1 MSTPIAPPA
10 AFGLVS
16 GTAYGSLSPEALDE
30 MLDHLELGSLEQENF
45 RLERAIHQLVQS
57 NKEIAEFMEQERQE
71 QLHEQEQESE
81 RESEDNKSQSLGFA
95 PDPEFVQ
102 AIEENKGVIAKYER
116 VCAQLKKAISKKRG
130 EERTDEQLEEDVVE
144 ESTVTQSGDQDVREE
159 DTIHTYYPNI
169 LQRRVSS
176 RMIDDKHPPAAIEQ
190 AGFFSYMTFHWIQPM
205 ILHGRKHTIVA
216 DELQRLSAN
225 DKVERLAELMHK
237 TWIQEVESKKQAGG
251 QKRPNMYK
259 VLWRC
264 FGLYACVPF
273 ISGLLES
280 TCKISEA
287 VLLGYVIRFFSSPD
301 MTVRQGMGYAMA
313 LFLVTLFHGTVHHH
327 NFFHVLRLGTWTRQ
341 SLISLMYR
349 KCLTISTS
357 SSISNGTLINLISND
372 LQPFEK
378 LAPFGLYALLG
389 PLEMVVLM
397 YFLWKELGVASL
409 AGLLVLS
416 LLMPIQAYFS
426 RHFATIRTKT
436 VQARDERIRT
446 LSDVFSGIELVKL
459 CAWEVPLQ
467 EKVMMLRSIELGY
480 IWKAN
485 LMRAINM
492 SIYFFFQPLVMLF
505 AFVTYWLQGKTLTPD
520 KVFVSLTLFST
531 LRLSMTSY
539 FPQALEAMAEV
550 RVSVRRITDFLLL
563 PELRSIDHNGHDEE
577 REVVAAGGDDNSD
590 LDSILKREDDTLV
603 EMRDASFSW
612 TVSTES
618 KNEILELSAK
628 EQKEA
633 QEMVKQDRGDEP
645 IPLSSPKK
653 TILSRIT
660 MTLHRDELLA
670 IVGPVGSGKSS
681 FCLALLQEMSLVSG
695 SMILGHGQPSEDSQ
709 GLRRRHRPISMSY
722 SAQSPWIFAGSIRS
736 NILFGSKFDQE
747 RYDRVIRACELTR
760 DLTLFPQGDATLIGE
775 KGVILSGGQR
785 ARVSLARAAYRD
797 SDVYILD
804 DPLSAVDPKVGRAL
818 FDNCINGLLKN
829 KARVLVTHQLQ
840 YIKDCENV
848 IVIEQGEITHKG
860 SVEQVMKEEVEL
872 KKTVVE
878 GDTVKSI
885 KSRAK
890 FVDVLREFAAKTP
903 DAPLEDEALLS
914 DAEGLVSPD
923 KAKDIHGQVK
933 DTKAT
938 QAGKDDDDNDDDDAI
953 MEKNLTT
960 EEVCEGDTSFRA
972 YVEFFRLGSSW
983 SKLILTAICLGAA
996 QGIFVAG
1003 DFFLSRWS
1011 SQSATEQT
1019 KSYYPMAFG
1028 LYCLGIMIMTVIR
1041 SYLFFDC
1048 VNSSARNMFRDMLD
1062 ALMRTSLNFFHAN
1075 PSGRI
1080 MNRFSKDMALV
1091 DELLPY
1097 VFYDTITIA
1106 IMLLGSVVTVCVVNP
1121 WIIISIP
1128 FILSAFA
1135 GLRYLYMNSSRQV
1148 KRIDSQSRSP
1158 IYSHLTETLDGL
1170 VSVRA
1175 FCRTGQFLDEHIKT
1189 QEDNGRAFFTY
1200 LAMARWLGY
1209 LLDVVSAFFLG
1220 ITAIACVAARDT
1232 QQAAKAGLALS
1243 SVIGLCGQLQ
1253 WAVRMSVEA
1262 AILMVS
1268 VERMVEYSHV
1278 QPEESDRR
1286 RFNPDGSSVVPNGWP
1301 MEAKVTFT
1309 DMSLTYPRGDGPVL
1323 KNITLDFKAGEK
1335 IGIVGRTGAGKS
1347 SLIGALFRLVETD
1360 TGTPPHR
1367 GGISIDGI
1375 DISQIGMHDLREKM
1389 AIIPQEPF
1397 LFRGTL
1403 RFNLDPTSQHQDAD
1417 IWAALEAAELKRM
1430 VEGLEGGLDAVVDDN
1445 GKNFS
1450 IGERQLLSLAR
1461 AVLRRS
1467 KIVVMDEATANVDL
1481 QSDRMIQKAIHSQFR
1496 GATVFTIAHR
1506 LNTVIGD
1513 YDRILVLD
1521 QGQVMEIGEPWELLN
1536 EDFAVGNGWLRGM
1549 VAGTGPENET
1559 KLRLAAKE
1567 LWESRHS
1574 AQY

>member
-1 MSTPIAPPA
+1 
-10 AFGLVS
+10 
-16 GTAYGSLSPEALDE
+16 
-30 MLDHLELGSLEQENF
+30 
-45 RLERAIHQLVQS
+45 
-57 NKEIAEFMEQERQE
+57 
-71 QLHEQEQESE
+71 
-81 RESEDNKSQSLGFA
+81 
-95 PDPEFVQ
+95 
-102 AIEENKGVIAKYER
+102 
-116 VCAQLKKAISKKRG
+116 
-130 EERTDEQLEEDVVE
+130 
-144 ESTVTQSGDQDVREE
+144 
-159 DTIHTYYPNI
+159 
-169 LQRRVSS
+169 
-176 RMIDDKHPPAAIEQ
+176 MIDDKHPPAAIEN
-190 AGFFSYMTFHWIQPM
+190 AGFFSYMTFSWIQPM

-216 DELQRLSAN
+216 EELQRLSAN

-237 TWIQEVESKKQAGG
+237 EWVQEVESKSQAGTRG
-251 QKRPNMYK
+251 HKKRPNLYK

-273 ISGLLES
+273 VSGLLES

-287 VLLGYVIRFFSSPD
+287 VLLGYVIRFFSTPD
-301 MTVRQGMGYAMA
+301 MTLRQGMGYAMA

-357 SSISNGTLINLISND
+357 SSISSGTLINLISND

-426 RHFATIRTKT
+426 RRFATIRTKT

-480 IWKAN
+480 LWKAN
-485 LMRAINM
+485 LMRATNL

-505 AFVTYWLQGKTLTPD
+505 AFFTYWLQGKTLTPD
-520 KVFVSLTLFST
+520 KVFVSLALFST
-531 LRLSMTSY
+531 LRISMTSY
-539 FPQALEAMAEV
+539 FPQAIEAMAEV

-563 PELRSIDHNGHDEE
+563 PELKSVDNGHED
-577 REVVAAGGDDNSD
+577 REDVGDDGPKPDFNQS
-590 LDSILKREDDTLV
+590 SDDTLV
-603 EMRDASFSW
+603 DMRDASFSW
-612 TVSTES
+612 AISTES
-618 KNEILELSAK
+618 RNEILELSAK
-628 EQKEA
+628 ELKQAQDMSKE
-633 QEMVKQDRGDEP
+633 VNSDGH
-645 IPLSSPKK
+645 IPLDSPKK
-653 TILSRIT
+653 VILSNIT
-660 MTLHRDELLA
+660 MTLRRDELLA
-670 IVGPVGSGKSS
+670 IVGPVGCGKSS
-681 FCLALLQEMSLVSG
+681 FCMALLQEMALVAG
-695 SMILGHGQPSEDSQ
+695 SFILGHGHPSEDSQ
-709 GLRRRHRPISMSY
+709 GLRRRPVSMSY
-722 SAQSPWIFAGSIRS
+722 SAQSPWIFAGSIKS
-736 NILFGSKFDQE
+736 NILFGSRFDQE
-747 RYDRVIRACELTR
+747 KYDRVIKACELTR

-785 ARVSLARAAYRD
+785 ARLSLARAAYRNAD
-797 SDVYILD
+797 IYILD

-848 IVIEQGEITHKG
+848 IVIEQGKITHKG
-860 SVEQVMKEEVEL
+860 SVDQVMKEEVEL
-872 KKTVVE
+872 QTTVIE
-878 GDTVKSI
+878 GDAVKSI

-890 FVDVLREFAAKTP
+890 FVDVLREFAAKAP

-914 DAEGLVSPD
+914 NAKNLVPD
-923 KAKDIHGQVK
+923 KVKDVKGQVK
-933 DTKAT
+933 DIKSA
-938 QAGKDDDDNDDDDAI
+938 QDGADDDDDAI
-953 MEKNLTT
+953 LEKNLTV
-960 EEVCEGDTSFRA
+960 EEIIEGDTSLNA

-983 SKLILTAICLGAA
+983 SKLILAAFCLGAA

-1003 DFFLSRWS
+1003 DFFLSKWS
-1011 SQSATEQT
+1011 SQGAVEQT

-1028 LYCLGIMIMTVIR
+1028 LYCLGTMIMTMIR

-1048 VNSSARNMFRDMLD
+1048 VTASARNMFHDMLD
-1062 ALMRTSLNFFHAN
+1062 ALMRTSIDFFHAN

-1097 VFYDTITIA
+1097 VFYDTVTIA
-1106 IMLLGSVVTVCVVNP
+1106 IMLSGSVVTVCIVNP

-1135 GLRYLYMNSSRQV
+1135 ALRYLYMKSSRQV

-1158 IYSHLTETLDGL
+1158 VYSHLTETLDGL

-1175 FCRTGQFLDEHIKT
+1175 FRRSGQFMDEHIKT

-1209 LLDVVSAFFLG
+1209 RLDVVTAMFLG

-1243 SVIGLCGQLQ
+1243 SVIGVCGQLQ

-1268 VERMVEYSHV
+1268 VERMMEYSRV
-1278 QPEESDRR
+1278 KPEESDRR

-1309 DMSLTYPRGDGPVL
+1309 DMSLTYPRSDGPVL

-1360 TGTPPHR
+1360 TGNPPHR

-1403 RFNLDPTSQHQDAD
+1403 RFNLDPVSQHQDAD
-1417 IWAALEAAELKRM
+1417 IWTALEAAELKRM

-1536 EDFAVGNGWLRGM
+1536 ESFATGNGWLRGM
-1549 VAGTGPENET
+1549 VAGTGPENEA

-1574 AQY
+1574 MSG

>member
-1 MSTPIAPPA
+1 MT
-10 AFGLVS
+10 
-16 GTAYGSLSPEALDE
+16 
-30 MLDHLELGSLEQENF
+30 
-45 RLERAIHQLVQS
+45 
-57 NKEIAEFMEQERQE
+57 
-71 QLHEQEQESE
+71 
-81 RESEDNKSQSLGFA
+81 
-95 PDPEFVQ
+95 
-102 AIEENKGVIAKYER
+102 
-116 VCAQLKKAISKKRG
+116 
-130 EERTDEQLEEDVVE
+130 
-144 ESTVTQSGDQDVREE
+144 
-159 DTIHTYYPNI
+159 
-169 LQRRVSS
+169 
-176 RMIDDKHPPAAIEQ
+176 DDKHPPAAIEE
-190 AGFFSYMTFHWIQPM
+190 ASFFSYMTFSWIQPM

-216 DELQRLSAN
+216 EELQRLSAN

-237 TWIQEVESKKQAGG
+237 EWIQEVEAKKLASTLGHK
-251 QKRPNMYK
+251 KRPNMYK

-273 ISGLLES
+273 VSGLLES

-287 VLLGYVIRFFSSPD
+287 VLLGYVIRFFSNPD
-301 MTVRQGMGYAMA
+301 MTLRQGMGYAMA

-357 SSISNGTLINLISND
+357 SSISSGALINLISN
-372 LQPFEK
+372 
-378 LAPFGLYALLG
+378 G

-485 LMRAINM
+485 WMRAINM

-520 KVFVSLTLFST
+520 KVFVSLALFST

-539 FPQALEAMAEV
+539 FPQAIEAMAEV

-563 PELRSIDHNGHDEE
+563 PELKSIDNGNED
-577 REVVAAGGDDNSD
+577 RDLDVGDDD
-590 LDSILKREDDTLV
+590 PELDANHRSSHILV

-612 TVSTES
+612 VISTET

-633 QEMVKQDRGDEP
+633 HEAAKQENDDES
-645 IPLSSPKK
+645 IRLNSPKK
-653 TILSRIT
+653 TILSNIT
-660 MTLHRDELLA
+660 MNLRRDELLA
-670 IVGPVGSGKSS
+670 IVGPVGGGKSS
-681 FCLALLQEMSLVSG
+681 FCMALLQEMPLVSG
-695 SMILGHGQPSEDSQ
+695 SLVFGHGQPSDDTK
-709 GLRRRHRPISMSY
+709 GLRCRPITMSY
-722 SAQSPWIFAGSIRS
+722 SAQSPWIFAGSIKS

-747 RYDRVIRACELTR
+747 RYNRVIRACELTR

-785 ARVSLARAAYRD
+785 ARVSLARATYRD
-797 SDVYILD
+797 ADVYILD

-818 FDNCINGLLKN
+818 FDNCINGILKN

-848 IVIEQGEITHKG
+848 IVIEQGKLTHKG
-860 SVEQVMKEEVEL
+860 SVDQVMKEEVEL
-872 KKTVVE
+872 KKTVLE
-878 GDTVKSI
+878 GDAVKSI

-903 DAPLEDEALLS
+903 DAPLEDEALLI
-914 DAEGLVSPD
+914 DAESLVPD
-923 KAKDIHGQVK
+923 KIKDVNGQRNDIK
-933 DTKAT
+933 DT
-938 QAGKDDDDNDDDDAI
+938 QCGKDDDDAF
-953 MEKNLTT
+953 MEKNLTV
-960 EEVCEGDTSFRA
+960 EEIVEGDTSFNS
-972 YVEFFRLGSSW
+972 YVEFFRLGSPW
-983 SKLILTAICLGAA
+983 SKLILAAFCLGVA

-1003 DFFLSRWS
+1003 DFFLSKWS
-1011 SQSATEQT
+1011 SQSAVEQT

-1028 LYCLGIMIMTVIR
+1028 LYCLGTMIMTMIR

-1048 VNSSARNMFRDMLD
+1048 VNASARNMFRDMLD
-1062 ALMRTSLNFFHAN
+1062 ALMRTSIHFFHAN

-1106 IMLLGSVVTVCVVNP
+1106 IMLSGSVVTVCIVNP

-1128 FILSAFA
+1128 FILLAFA
-1135 GLRYLYMNSSRQV
+1135 GLRYLYMKSSRQV

-1158 IYSHLTETLDGL
+1158 VYSHLTETLDGL

-1175 FCRTGQFLDEHIKT
+1175 FRRTGQFMDEHIKT

-1200 LAMARWLGY
+1200 LAMARWL
-1209 LLDVVSAFFLG
+1209 
-1220 ITAIACVAARDT
+1220 
-1232 QQAAKAGLALS
+1232 QAAKAGLALS
-1243 SVIGLCGQLQ
+1243 SVIGVCGELQ

-1268 VERMVEYSHV
+1268 VERMMEYSRV
-1278 QPEESDRR
+1278 KPEESGRR

-1301 MEAKVTFT
+1301 REAKVTFT
-1309 DMSLTYPRGDGPVL
+1309 DMSLTYPRGDEPVL

-1335 IGIVGRTGAGKS
+1335 IGIVGRTGAG
-1347 SLIGALFRLVETD
+1347 
-1360 TGTPPHR
+1360 
-1367 GGISIDGI
+1367 
-1375 DISQIGMHDLREKM
+1375 
-1389 AIIPQEPF
+1389 
-1397 LFRGTL
+1397 
-1403 RFNLDPTSQHQDAD
+1403 
-1417 IWAALEAAELKRM
+1417 
-1430 VEGLEGGLDAVVDDN
+1430 
-1445 GKNFS
+1445 
-1450 IGERQLLSLAR
+1450 
-1461 AVLRRS
+1461 
-1467 KIVVMDEATANVDL
+1467 
-1481 QSDRMIQKAIHSQFR
+1481 
-1496 GATVFTIAHR
+1496 
-1506 LNTVIGD
+1506 
-1513 YDRILVLD
+1513 
-1521 QGQVMEIGEPWELLN
+1521 
-1536 EDFAVGNGWLRGM
+1536 
-1549 VAGTGPENET
+1549 
-1559 KLRLAAKE
+1559 
-1567 LWESRHS
+1567 
-1574 AQY
+1574 